1 MFDFTLKN
9 IIIYTV
15 KMSNIECVGSQ
26 GGPENSHIS
35 LTLELL
41 NKLFLL
47 YFEISRNDV
56 FHSRNVALYFE
67 KSLNLYSQ
75 NV

>member
-26 GGPENSHIS
+26 RGPENSHIS

-47 YFEISRNDV
+47 YFEISLFPFWAVRM
-56 FHSRNVALYFE
+56 RLP
-67 KSLNLYSQ
+67 
-75 NV
+75 